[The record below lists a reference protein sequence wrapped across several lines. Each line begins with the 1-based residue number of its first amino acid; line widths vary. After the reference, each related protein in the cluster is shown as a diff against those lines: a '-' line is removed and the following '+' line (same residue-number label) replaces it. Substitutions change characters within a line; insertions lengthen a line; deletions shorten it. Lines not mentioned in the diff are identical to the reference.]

1 MPSSQELRKQLEEYL
16 SACKAEEDRIEA
28 QINALVEAELEQ
40 ETARKAKEAEEAQVE
55 NQRKVK
61 QEQHNTL
68 GGIVCD
74 RSLLTRTSCSQHPDP
89 ANPCKWRGPEQKQ
102 AKACIPCSKKKRK
115 CMVLLAFQDTKNPVM
130 EHSRK
135 MEEAFKDLRELEL
148 IEMERQH
155 NDNLETHKIL
165 RSILEV
171 LRNQDKGRTTTSRNT
186 VLRSDA
192 GNMLRKAPKRRANS
206 GAGAERARG
215 KEEERGKGLKGGR

>member
-1 MPSSQELRKQLEEYL
+1 M
-16 SACKAEEDRIEA
+16 
-28 QINALVEAELEQ
+28 
-40 ETARKAKEAEEAQVE
+40 
-55 NQRKVK
+55 
-61 QEQHNTL
+61 L

-74 RSLLTRTSCSQHPDP
+74 SCSQHPDP

-115 CMVLLAFQDTKNPVM
+115 CTVLLAFQDTNPVM
-130 EHSRK
+130 EHSQK
-135 MEEAFKDLRELEL
+135 MEEAFKNLRELEL

-171 LRNQDKGRTTTSRNT
+171 LRNQDKGQTTTSRNT

-192 GNMLRKAPKRRANS
+192 GNMLRRAPKRRANS
-206 GAGAERARG
+206 GAGAERARVAKRKREG
-215 KEEERGKGLKGGR
+215 KDSKADDDEHWLGLHESFS